1 MLNYLKYLLLFTL
14 LISINLPVNAQLTDK
29 INKILNAKCLDDKKT
44 SVSIVEMPDGKL
56 VYAYNT
62 LTPLLPASVMKVVT
76 TAAALYYLGPEYRF
90 KTKVLHNGK
99 HNNDTIDGDLII
111 RGGGDPRFSTETLW
125 HIATQIKHS
134 GINKIAGNLIVDT
147 HFFDDYDRAPAWKVE
162 RTQKAYDAKLG
173 ALSLNYNSIAI
184 HALPEGKVGER
195 LNVWLEPAPSYIK
208 LINNT
213 KTIKRGKNTVWAS
226 RRNSE
231 KFPDQVNMLVKGRL
245 PIHSKEKIIRLNI
258 ENPARYTVE
267 TFRYL
272 LQKAGVTIDGVTK
285 VASSPISGTELY
297 SHLSEPLSLI
307 LKELNTF
314 SNNFTAEQ
322 IIKTIAAERFGTPGS
337 HAEGLKLVTDFL
349 RIINVNDTGIAIVDG
364 SGLSRKN
371 LMTTKAITDLLA
383 AMYSR
388 FDFGPDFITS
398 LRVLGTNGINS
409 KRLSNSPAKGQIRA
423 KTGTLNKVSTLAGY
437 VAGNNGK
444 VFSYAL
450 FLNNNRCGYWRA
462 DKIEDK
468 IVTAIY
474 ELSGDSIEP

>member
-1 MLNYLKYLLLFTL
+1 MLNFSKYLFTL
-14 LISINLPVNAQLTDK
+14 FILTTLPVNAQLTDK
-29 INKILNAKCLDDKKT
+29 INKILNAKCLDDKQT
-44 SVSIVEMPDGKL
+44 SISIVAMPDGKL
-56 VYAYNT
+56 VYAYNA

-76 TAAALYYLGPEYRF
+76 TAAALHHLGPEYRF
-90 KTKVLHNGK
+90 KTTVLHNGK
-99 HNNDTIDGDLII
+99 HNNDTIEGDLIM

-134 GINKIAGNLIVDT
+134 GINKITGDLIIDT
-147 HFFDDYDRAPAWKVE
+147 HFFDAYDRAPAWDVD

-173 ALSLNYNSIAI
+173 ALSLNYNSIVV
-184 HALPEGKVGER
+184 HALPGSKVGEQ

-226 RRNSE
+226 RRDSE
-231 KFPDQVNMLVKGRL
+231 EFPGQVEMLVKGRL
-245 PIHSKEKIIRLNI
+245 PIHSQKKVIRLNV
-258 ENPARYTVE
+258 ENPARYTIE
-267 TFRYL
+267 TFRQL
-272 LQKAGVTIDGVTK
+272 LQKAGVEINGVTK
-285 VASSPISGTELY
+285 IAVIPTTGTELY

-349 RIINVNDTGIAIVDG
+349 RIINVNTEGVVIADG

-371 LMTTKAITDLLA
+371 LMTTKAITDLLT

-388 FDFGPDFITS
+388 FDSGPDFITA

-444 VFSYAL
+444 VFGYAL

-474 ELSGDSIEP
+474 ELSGDSAAP